1 MTMLRAGFVAL
12 LSGWALLALLFMTG
26 ALSWDNPW
34 MWGPPVLFVLCSI
47 LGGEVAMSDEENRG
61 TGLLFLLL
69 GIGSAMVHGV
79 VWFFA
84 FGLV

>member
-1 MTMLRAGFVAL
+1 MPLLALGTL
-12 LSGWALLALLFMTG
+12 LSGWLLLALLFATR

-34 MWGPPVLFVLCSI
+34 MWGPPVLFVLSSI
-47 LGGEVAMSDEENRG
+47 LGGEVAISDEENRG
-61 TGLLFLLL
+61 AGLLFLLL